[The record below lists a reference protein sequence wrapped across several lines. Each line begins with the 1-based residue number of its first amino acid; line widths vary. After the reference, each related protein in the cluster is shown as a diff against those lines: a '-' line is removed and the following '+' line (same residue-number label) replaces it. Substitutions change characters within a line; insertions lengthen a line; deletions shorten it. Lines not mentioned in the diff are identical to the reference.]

1 MHWWQEESEATELHE
16 NGGIHL
22 LQRIIKIKEIGH
34 NKFEIIFAFVLYCW
48 HVTELFIF
56 SSQTPLAPPEVQ
68 QQYLSSI
75 QHLLGDGMMLI
86 IS

>member
-1 MHWWQEESEATELHE
+1 MAGRESEATELGQ

-22 LQRIIKIKEIGH
+22 LQGITKIKEIGR
-34 NKFEIIFAFVLYCW
+34 NRFEIIFA
-48 HVTELFIF
+48 LFSTVDMSQNCLLFF
-56 SSQTPLAPPEVQ
+56 SPQTPLAPPEVQ